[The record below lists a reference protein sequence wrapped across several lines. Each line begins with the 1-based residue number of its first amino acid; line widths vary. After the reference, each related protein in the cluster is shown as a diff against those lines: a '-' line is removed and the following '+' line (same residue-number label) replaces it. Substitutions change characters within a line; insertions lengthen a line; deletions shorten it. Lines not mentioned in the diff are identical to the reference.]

1 MGKSSSTKAGTSS
14 RASSEAP
21 SVVSRSETPSFVA
34 RSETPT
40 VAGQQ
45 ETFGDEEDVDILT
58 RKFHDFTLAD
68 ELQSQSMLCL
78 SDASDL
84 QEYRQSAKSGQ
95 IST

>member
-1 MGKSSSTKAGTSS
+1 MGKSASTKAGTSS

-21 SVVSRSETPSFVA
+21 SVVS

-78 SDASDL
+78 NDASDL